1 MERIA
6 GGSGDTR
13 RTSVLRF
20 LLGAALTAF
29 GSLLLGAFA
38 MAASAWASDD
48 SASSQGLAA
57 MTDPLTAEVSDMSR
71 LAARLVPQNQQGHR
85 PPTVQGEVTGL
96 VSGLADSMPIDGLQA
111 TPRLGSLVDE
121 TDGTVRTMLPGDP
134 GLLDLD
140 DKSVGDGT
148 AEVVAPLVGTL
159 VQGTASIADR
169 PAPVVS
175 GVYETVAPPT
185 DPVGDLARLVTDG
198 LRFGDATTPGSVL
211 AAAAGQPSFTTL
223 AANADSSEVAA
234 ALYGAPSGRPAA
246 AFECSAT
253 DHGARGTDR
262 SEVEEV
268 HGTPRTAAKPWGY
281 HGAALPDLKIIPGG
295 ATGSTAGISVDSG
308 HNAVCV
314 SPSAGGEEVS
324 LSRTVIGELGRPL
337 DRAAELSVAPD

>member
-1 MERIA
+1 MGRIA
-6 GGSGDTR
+6 DGSGVTR
-13 RTSVLRF
+13 RLSVPRF

-38 MAASAWASDD
+38 MATSAWASDD
-48 SASSQGLAA
+48 SAASQGLAA
-57 MTDPLTAEVSDMSR
+57 MTDPLSAEVSDMSR

-85 PPTVQGEVTGL
+85 TPAEPGEVTGL
-96 VSGLADSMPIDGLQA
+96 VSGLAEPM
-111 TPRLGSLVDE
+111 GSLVDE
-121 TDGTVRTMLPGDP
+121 TDETVHRMLPTGAGP

-175 GVYETVAPPT
+175 GVYKTVAPPT
-185 DPVGDLARLVTDG
+185 DQVGDLARLVTDG
-198 LRFGDATTPGSVL
+198 LRLGDATTPGSVL

-234 ALYGAPSGRPAA
+234 ALTGAPSGRPAA
-246 AFECSAT
+246 AFECSAA
-253 DHGARGTDR
+253 DQLRGADR

-268 HGTPRTAAKPWGY
+268 RGTPRTAAQPWRH
-281 HGAALPDLKIIPGG
+281 HGPALPDLKIIPGG
-295 ATGSTAGISVDSG
+295 ATGSTAGVSVDSG

-314 SPSAGGEEVS
+314 SPSAAGEEVS